1 MTERSKTKV
10 YGYKRVSTEEQVDGM
25 SLYNQELAIHTYAER
40 NNLEIVEIFSDEGYS
55 ARTANRPALQEM
67 LKTLS
72 AKDNDIGGVIVY
84 NLSRM
89 SRDMESRLHK
99 TLEQQE

>member
-40 NNLEIVEIFSDEGYS
+40 NNLEIV
-55 ARTANRPALQEM
+55 
-67 LKTLS
+67 
-72 AKDNDIGGVIVY
+72 
-84 NLSRM
+84 
-89 SRDMESRLHK
+89 
-99 TLEQQE
+99 